1 MVWASITDGEQ
12 SDTKETA
19 SMETIPSLGSRGRER
34 PRTKWSDVI
43 HRDLINL
50 GFGWSIEE
58 AEVAAQDHIVWR
70 ILTNQAASADVHDAG
85 W

>member
-1 MVWASITDGEQ
+1 
-12 SDTKETA
+12 
-19 SMETIPSLGSRGRER
+19 METKGDEDVRDLGQ
-34 PRTKWSDVI
+34 WSDVI

-58 AEVAAQDHIVWR
+58 AEVAIQDRTVRR
-70 ILTNQAASADVHDAG
+70 ILTSQAASADMHDAS